1 MDELTLATSVA
12 ALLRRRV
19 REKHDDQAVAHVAHF
34 DGPDGVTSW
43 TYGRLDEEARAVA
56 ARLRQRHSPG
66 DRALLLYPVGLPFV
80 AAFLGCQYAG
90 VIAVPAPEPGQYS
103 QQRRRLRA
111 IATDADVRT
120 VLTDSSAY
128 EAVLAWRAEDRLDH
142 LQVIATDVPDQ
153 DSGILDAGD
162 TAETDH
168 GTVVLLQYTSG
179 STGDAKGVMITN
191 GNMLH
196 NAAAYLRAVRQ
207 KPGFRSG
214 GWLPLYHDMGLSAQL
229 LPALM
234 AGGTCHLMQPM
245 TFVRRPHL
253 WLRMIDTF
261 RLQVSHAPNFAY
273 ELCQRKIKDEQVAGL
288 DLSCWEYAGNGS
300 EPVQASVLT
309 AFAKR
314 FADQGFQETTLGP
327 SYGMAE
333 TVVYV
338 SGASGRRPVVR
349 SVDAELLEQGEFV
362 PARLGRQARHLVGC
376 GQVET
381 AYDVR
386 VVDPVTRRTMPP
398 DGLGEIWLRGPS
410 VSPGYWRRKE
420 SSRETF
426 DAQLADGDGGW
437 LRTGDLGIVVDGEI
451 FVSGRIKDM
460 LIVRGRNLYPH
471 DIENELRLQH
481 PELGQVGAAFGVS
494 STEAEPAEERVVVTH
509 EVRGNDADRLAAL
522 GKAMKLTVAREFG
535 TESTVAL
542 LRPGSVLRT
551 TSGKVRRGEM
561 RRLYLAGELA
571 PVWQG

>member
-1 MDELTLATSVA
+1 MDELTTATSVA

-19 REKHDDQAVAHVAHF
+19 RENREERAVAHVAHL
-34 DGPDGVTSW
+34 DGPDGVSSW
-43 TYGRLDEEARAVA
+43 TYGKLDEEARAVA
-56 ARLRQRHSPG
+56 ARLRHRNSPG
-66 DRALLLYPVGLPFV
+66 DRVLLLYPVGLSFV
-80 AAFLGCQYAG
+80 AAFIGCLYAG
-90 VIAVPAPEPGQYS
+90 VIAVPAPEPGQYR

-128 EAVLAWRAEDRLDH
+128 EAVLDWRAEERLDQ
-142 LQVIATDVPDQ
+142 LRVVATDVADQ
-153 DSGILDAGD
+153 GSGVLEAGD
-162 TAETDH
+162 AVETDH

-196 NAAAYLRAVRQ
+196 NGASYLRGMGQR
-207 KPGFRSG
+207 PGYRSG

-234 AGGTCHLMQPM
+234 AGGSSYLMQPM

-261 RLQVSHAPNFAY
+261 GIQVSHAPNFAY
-273 ELCQRKIKDEQVAGL
+273 DLCQRKITDKQVEGL
-288 DLSCWEYAGNGS
+288 DLSRWEYAGNGS
-300 EPVQASVLT
+300 EPIQASVLT

-314 FADQGFQETTLGP
+314 FADHGFQETSLGP

-338 SGASGRRPVVR
+338 SGVSGRRPVVR
-349 SVDAELLEQGEFV
+349 SVDAELLEQGEFA
-362 PARLGRQARHLVGC
+362 PARLGRPARNLVGC
-376 GQVET
+376 GPAES
-381 AYDVR
+381 YEVR
-386 VVDPVTRRTMPP
+386 VVDPVTRRTVPP

-410 VSPGYWRRKE
+410 VSPGYWQRKE
-420 SSRETF
+420 ASRTTF
-426 DAQLADGDGGW
+426 DAALADGDGGW
-437 LRTGDLGIVVDGEI
+437 LRTGDLGIVVDRDV
-451 FVSGRIKDM
+451 FVSGRIKDL

-471 DIENELRLQH
+471 DIEHELRTQH

-494 STEAEPAEERVVVTH
+494 PSEAEPGDEHVVVAH
-509 EVRGNDADRLAAL
+509 EVRGSDADLLQAL
-522 GKAMKLTVAREFG
+522 GTAMKLTVAREFG
-535 TESTVAL
+535 TESTVIL
-542 LRPGSVLRT
+542 LRPGSVART

-561 RRLYLAGELA
+561 RRRYLAGELA

>member
-1 MDELTLATSVA
+1 MDELTTATSVA

-19 REKHDDQAVAHVAHF
+19 RQHRERQAVAHVAHL

-56 ARLRQRHSPG
+56 ARLRQRNRPG
-66 DRALLLYPVGLPFV
+66 DRVLLLYPVGLPFV
-80 AAFLGCQYAG
+80 AAFIGCLYAG

-103 QQRRRLRA
+103 QQRRRLSG
-111 IATDADVRT
+111 IAADAAVRT

-128 EAVLAWRAEDRLDH
+128 EAVLAWRAEGCLDH
-142 LQVIATDVPDQ
+142 LQVIATDVPDLEPGRPEA
-153 DSGILDAGD
+153 DDVV
-162 TAETDH
+162 ETDH
-168 GTVVLLQYTSG
+168 DAVVLLQYTSG
-179 STGDAKGVMITN
+179 STGVAKGVMITN

-196 NAAAYLRAVRQ
+196 NGAAYLRGMGQ
-207 KPGFRSG
+207 QPGYRSG

-234 AGGTCHLMQPM
+234 AGGTCHLMRPM

-253 WLRMIDTF
+253 WLRMIDAF
-261 RLQVSHAPNFAY
+261 DIQVSHAPNFAY
-273 ELCQRKIKDEQVAGL
+273 DLCQRKITDEQVAGL
-288 DLSCWEYAGNGS
+288 ELSRWEYAGNGS

-314 FADQGFQETTLGP
+314 FADQGFQETSFGP

-338 SGASGRRPVVR
+338 SGVSGRRPVVR
-349 SVDAELLEQGEFV
+349 SVDAELLERGEFA
-362 PARLGRQARHLVGC
+362 PARLGRPARNLVGC
-376 GQVET
+376 GSAD
-381 AYDVR
+381 AYEVR
-386 VVDPVTRRTMPP
+386 VVDPGTRRTMPR

-410 VSPGYWRRKE
+410 VSPGYWRREEE
-420 SSRETF
+420 SRMTF
-426 DAQLADGDGGW
+426 GAVLEDGDGGW
-437 LRTGDLGIVVDGEI
+437 LRTGDLGIVADGEV
-451 FVSGRIKDM
+451 FVSGRIKDL

-471 DIENELRLQH
+471 DIEHELRTQH
-481 PELGQVGAAFGVS
+481 PELGQFGAAFGVPPS
-494 STEAEPAEERVVVTH
+494 EAEPGEERVVVTH
-509 EVRGNDADRLAAL
+509 EVRGSEADWLEAL

-535 TESTVAL
+535 AEATVAL
-542 LRPGSVLRT
+542 LRPGAVLRT

-561 RRLYLAGELA
+561 CRLYQAGELD